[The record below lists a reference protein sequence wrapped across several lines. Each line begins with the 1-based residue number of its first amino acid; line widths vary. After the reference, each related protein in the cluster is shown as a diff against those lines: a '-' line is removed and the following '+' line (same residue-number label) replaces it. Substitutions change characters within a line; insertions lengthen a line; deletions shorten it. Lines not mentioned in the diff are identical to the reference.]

1 MKEKANKLAAWLARA
16 GALALG
22 WALAFPASALAAE
35 EKTGL
40 AVILP
45 DPVEFIPMVVAFLAL
60 VAVLAK
66 FGWPMFEGML
76 EKREKTI
83 AEALERS
90 ELAQQES
97 ERTLEEYKQQLA
109 DAKAQAAQIVADA
122 KQTGEAVKAD
132 ITRQA
137 QNESAQMI
145 EKARGAI
152 EAERA
157 AAVAGLQG
165 SIADIAMAV
174 TARLVGEDL
183 TDEEHR
189 RIIERYVNEA
199 GGFHAN

>member
-1 MKEKANKLAAWLARA
+1 
-16 GALALG
+16 
-22 WALAFPASALAAE
+22 
-35 EKTGL
+35 
-40 AVILP
+40 
-45 DPVEFIPMVVAFLAL
+45 MVVAFLAL